1 MPDSSVC
8 RRISADRGAVLQKH
22 TAHHDATRILPE
34 QSGSFSQKN
43 VTEDKYKNVT
53 EDKYKNVTEDKFMV
67 FFKRNFWYT
76 EYVKEKE
83 GSIC

>member
-1 MPDSSVC
+1 M
-8 RRISADRGAVLQKH
+8 
-22 TAHHDATRILPE
+22 
-34 QSGSFSQKN
+34 
-43 VTEDKYKNVT
+43 TEDKFRQ
-53 EDKYKNVTEDKFMV
+53 NVTEDKFMV

>member
-1 MPDSSVC
+1 MLSGICPTTRYAGKY
-8 RRISADRGAVLQKH
+8 RRIGVQFCKSRRHIMMQRENCRSK
-22 TAHHDATRILPE
+22 
-34 QSGSFSQKN
+34 SGSFPQED
-43 VTEDKYKNVT
+43 VTE
-53 EDKYKNVTEDKFMV
+53 EKFMV

>member
-1 MPDSSVC
+1 MMQRENCQS
-8 RRISADRGAVLQKH
+8 K
-22 TAHHDATRILPE
+22 
-34 QSGSFSQKN
+34 SGSFPQED
-43 VTEDKYKNVT
+43 VTE
-53 EDKYKNVTEDKFMV
+53 EKFMV